1 MIRRRF
7 LLTAAPLA
15 ATAALAGCA
24 GAPPT
29 QYYRLAAQSGLPRPS
44 AAVQIGVRSIG
55 IPGYL
60 DQNGIARPAG
70 GDQFDSFANALWAAP
85 LAGMLQSV
93 MAQNLAQRLP
103 DATVLATGGAIG
115 VPAALFIEIDVL
127 RFDPDPSGNIALVAQ
142 IAIRAATGAPDWRI
156 QTFTAQAMPAGA
168 QPADIVAAMT
178 TLWAQAADQLADQI
192 ASHIANGV

>member
-1 MIRRRF
+1 MIRRRA
-7 LLTAAPLA
+7 LLATAPLA

-29 QYYRLAAQSGLPRPS
+29 QYYRLATLPGRPYPS
-44 AAVQIGVRSIG
+44 AALQIGVRSIG

-60 DQNGIARPAG
+60 NQDNIARPAG
-70 GDQFDSFANALWAAP
+70 GNQFASFANALWAAS
-85 LAGMLQSV
+85 LAGMLQAV

-103 DATVLATGGAIG
+103 DATVIATGGAIG
-115 VPAALFIEIDVL
+115 APAALFIEIDIL

-156 QTFTAQAMPAGA
+156 QTFSGQLMPAGP

-178 TLWAQAADQLADQI
+178 SLWAKAADQI
-192 ASHIANGV
+192 ASRIANAA